1 MKSKILLFLL
11 VSFCF
16 SLNIFAQT
24 ASPSFIGGA
33 NQSLTICEN
42 ASSYVIDS
50 YFSTYDNTNGLTLTY
65 SIVTPPIHGT
75 LHGFP
80 GSGSSNSGVFNPSGF
95 NYSPTTGYSGSDNFQ
110 IRVSDGISSAITSV
124 SVTINTLPTISAI
137 TGTPYVCG
145 ANSST
150 LSNASTG
157 GKWTSN
163 SINATVD
170 SLTGVVTG
178 AYVGSATITYTV
190 TNASG
195 CSATASTNFV
205 VSGTPLVASITGTGT
220 VCVGLTTTLA
230 DATANG
236 VWSSSNT
243 NAATVNSSGVVTGV
257 AAGAGGAT
265 ISYTITNS
273 YGCSGASTRNVTV
286 SNSPTVNAITAA
298 VTKVCV
304 GSTITMTDNTFGGTW
319 SSSNTALAT
328 VVSRGGFPSTATITG
343 VSAGTDTILYTT
355 TNGNGCSASSKVAI
369 TVGAI
374 PVVGAIN
381 GTKTVCAKSTTQLS
395 NTTSGGVWTTS
406 SAAIATVSLSGLVTG
421 VTAGNATITYTVTNA
436 TGCSTA
442 VTTTVTVVAAPVV
455 AAITGTNTTCV
466 GSTTTLADATAGGTW
481 TSSNDAIATVN
492 TTGTVTGNAFGT
504 DTIYYTVTGPSCN
517 TTVSYPVTVSSGIVV
532 PAIGGVS
539 SVCTGST
546 ATLTDATNGG
556 VWSSSNTAVATVNA
570 SGVVTPVAIGL
581 TVIKYTL
588 GIGTCTGSAIKN
600 VTINATPVLTD
611 NNIVSTTICSS
622 DSVLLTNTTSGGVWS
637 TNNAAVATVSQTGL
651 VKGVS
656 ATTLTTGIVY
666 TVTNAYG
673 CSATKSSNITVNA
686 KPAAFTI
693 TGTNATCIGTSTGY
707 STSGNGGAWATSNS
721 AVLRL
726 TNTGNNAT
734 ITGLTAGNST
744 VSYTVSNG
752 VCSTVSST
760 VVTVGATVTVSPIQG
775 ASTVCV
781 GTNSTYTDST
791 TGSGLGGAAWSVING
806 TGTATIGG
814 TGALSPSTAGTV
826 TVKYTYTRGACTGSD
841 SKVVTIYPVPTVSAI
856 TGTTTVCVGNTTT
869 LSDGTS
875 GGKWSSGNTAQLVID
890 SLTGVATGVAR
901 SFAGVTVTYKYTNA
915 GGCSASASTSVTVNA
930 GTVLRANTGTTSLC
944 AGSTTTLAN
953 TTAGGTWSSSNT
965 AIATVNGSG
974 VVSGVAAGTVVIQ
987 YLITTGGCPS
997 YANSTITVNALPTV
1011 LATTGNS
1018 SSCAG
1023 SATALVNS
1031 STIPTGGTGI
1041 WSSTNTSLATVSA
1054 TGIVTTIAA
1063 GIDTINY
1070 KVTNT
1075 NTGCTNTAILPFT
1088 INANPVVAAISSAGT
1103 TVCVG
1108 STLALTDA
1116 TSGGTWGINDTS
1128 LAKISASGVV
1138 SGNKVGDVVVTYTV
1152 SKNGCTTIVYGNGTV
1167 EPLPVVA
1174 AITGTTTLCQ
1184 ASTSKLSSTTTGGVW
1199 TSSDTSIAKVDA
1211 AGTLTGIGAGNATIT
1226 YTVTSIYGC
1235 VTAVTTTVKI
1245 NPLPVVA
1252 AITGNAAICFGGT
1265 QTLGETTTGGVWSSV
1280 NTSIANINNTGLF
1293 TPVTIG
1299 VDTINYTVTNLFN
1312 CITTVSKVITINAT
1326 PVASFTVN
1334 KVSQCLSGN
1343 LFVFNN
1349 TSTISAGSITY
1360 SWTID
1365 GKNFTTTSPTYTFA
1379 IAGKYIVKLVVTS
1392 GTGCTDSVSQT
1403 ITVNPQPVPTFTI
1416 NNANQCLTG
1425 NSFVLTNGST
1435 IASGTETFSWNYGDG
1450 TAVSTTTNPTHA
1462 YTKAGSY
1469 SIVLTATSDSSCVDS
1484 TSQIVTLT
1492 ANVTP
1497 TVSISASATSICAG
1511 TSVTF
1516 TATPVNGGTTPAY
1529 QWKKNGVIVG
1539 TNSSVYSNNSLAN
1552 GEVITCVLTSN
1563 VTCVTASTAT
1573 SNSVTMAVAQYATP
1587 SVSISATSTT
1597 ICTGTSVTFTAT
1609 PSNGGVT
1616 PAYQWQKNGVNVGTN
1631 STTYT
1636 IASLVDNDKITCILT
1651 SSVTCVT
1658 SKTATSN
1665 TVTITVNQPTTS
1677 TTNASI
1683 CAGGSYSFNGTT
1695 YTTAGTYV
1703 AHLTNSVGCDS
1714 AATLNLTVK
1723 SLSTSTTNASICA
1736 GGSYTFNGTAYTTAG
1751 TYVAHLT
1758 NAVGCDSAATLVL
1771 TIKSLS
1777 TSTTNASICAG
1788 GSYTF
1793 NGTTYTKAGTYIAH
1807 LTNAVGCDSAATL
1820 NLTIKALSTS
1830 TTNASICAGASYTFN
1845 GTAYTTA
1852 GTYVAHLTNSV
1863 GCDSTATLNLTV
1875 KALSTSTTNASICAG
1890 GSYTF
1895 NGTAYTT
1902 AGTYVAHLTNAV
1914 GCDSAATLVLTIKA
1928 LSTSTTNASICA
1940 GGSYSFNG
1948 TSYTTAG
1955 TYVAHLTNAVGCD
1968 STATLNLTVK
1978 ALSTS
1983 TTNASICAGASYTFN
1998 GTTYTTAGTYVA
2010 HLTNAVGCDSAATLN
2025 LTIKALSTSTT
2036 NASICAGASYTF
2048 NGTAYTTAGTYVAHL
2063 TNAVGC
2069 DSAAT
2074 LNLTIKA
2081 LSTSTTN
2088 ASICA
2093 GGSYSFNGTTY
2104 TKAGSYVA
2112 HLTNAVGCD
2121 SAATLVL
2128 TIKSLSTSTTN
2139 ASICAGA
2146 SYTFNGTA
2154 YTTAGTYVAHLTNA
2168 VGCDSAATLNL
2179 TIKALSTSTTN
2190 ASICAGASY
2199 SFNGTTYTKAGS
2211 YVAHLTNAVGCDS
2224 AATLNLTIK
2233 ALSTSTTNASI
2244 CAGASYT
2251 FNGTAY
2257 TTAGTYVAHLTNSVG
2272 CDSAATLNLTI
2283 KALSTS
2289 TTNASICAGGSY
2301 SFNGTAYTTAGTYIV
2316 HLTNAVGCDSAATLN
2331 LTVKALSTST
2341 TNASICSGA
2350 SYSFNGTTYTKSG
2363 SYVAHL
2369 TNAVGCDS
2377 AATLNLTVKALSS
2390 STTNAS
2396 ICAGGSYSFNG
2407 TTYTKAGSYV
2417 AHLTN
2422 AVGCDSA
2429 ATLNLTIKALST
2441 STTNASICAGA
2452 SYTFNGIAYTT
2463 AGTYVA
2469 HLTNSVGC
2477 DSAATLNLT
2486 VKALSTSTTNASI
2499 CAGASYT
2506 FNGTTYTTAGTYV
2519 AHLTNAV
2526 GCDSAARLN
2535 LTIKVVSTSTTNA
2548 SICAGSSYIFNGTTY
2563 TTAGTYV
2570 AHLTNAVGCDS
2581 AATLNLTLKALSTS
2595 TTNASICAGG
2605 SYTFNGTT
2613 YTTAGTYVAHLTNA
2627 VGCDSAATLN
2637 LTIKALSTSTTNAS
2651 ICAGA
2656 SYTFNGTAYTTAG
2669 TYVAHLTNAVGCDSA
2684 ATLNL
2689 AIKALSTSTT
2699 NASICAGASYTFNGT
2714 TYTTA
2719 GTYVAHLTNAVGCDS
2734 AATLVLTIKA
2744 LSTSTTNASI
2754 CAGSSYTFNGTTY
2767 TQAGSYVAHLTNSV
2781 GCDSAATLNLS
2792 IKALSTSTS
2801 NVSICAG
2808 ASYIFNGSTYTTAG
2822 TYVAHLTNAVG
2833 CDSAATLN
2841 LTIKALSTSTTNA
2854 SICAGASYTFNGST
2868 YTTAGTYVAHLTN
2881 AVGCDSAA
2889 TLVLTNKALSTS
2901 TTNANIC
2908 AGASYTF
2915 NGTAYTIAGTYVA
2928 HLTNAVGCDS
2938 AATLVLTI
2946 KALSTS
2952 TTNASICAGA
2962 SYTFNGTTYT
2972 KAGTY
2977 IAHLTNAVG
2986 CDSAATLN
2994 LTVKALSTSTTNASI
3009 CAGGSYTFN
3018 GTVYTTAG
3026 TYVAHLTNLVGCDS
3040 AATLNLT
3047 IKALSTSTTNASIC
3061 AGGSYTFNGTTY
3073 TTAGT
3078 YVAHLTN
3085 SVGCDSAATL
3095 NLTIKALSTSTTN
3108 ASICAGGSYSF
3119 NGNTYTKAG
3128 SYVAHLTNAVG
3139 CDSAATLN
3147 LTIKALSTS
3156 TTNASI
3162 CAGASYTF
3170 NGTAYTT
3177 AGTYVAHLTNAVG
3190 CDSAATLNLT
3200 VKALST
3206 STTNASICAGASYTF
3221 NGSTYTTAGTYVAH
3235 LTNAVGCDSAAT
3247 LNLTIM
3253 ALSTSTTNAS
3263 ICAGGSYTFNGTAYT
3278 TAGTYVAHLTNAVGC
3293 DSAATLNLT
3302 LKALSTSTT
3311 NASICAGSSYIFN
3324 GTAYTT
3330 AGTYVAHLTN
3340 SVGCDSAATLNL
3352 TVKALS
3358 TSTTNASI
3366 CAGAS
3371 YIFNGTTYNTAG
3383 TYVAHLT
3390 NAVGCDSAATLNLT
3404 IKALSTSTTNASIC
3418 AGGSYTFNGI
3428 AYTTAGTY
3436 VAHLTNAVGCDSAA
3450 TLNLTIKA
3458 LSTSTTNASICAG
3471 ASYTFNGTTYTTAGT
3486 YVAHLTN
3493 AAGCDSAA
3501 TLNLTIKALSTSS
3514 TNASICA
3521 GASYTFNGSTYTTAG
3536 TYIAHLTNAVG
3547 CDSAATLVLTIK
3559 ALSTSTTN
3567 ASICAGGSYSFNG
3580 STYTSAGTYVAHLT
3594 NAVGCDSAATL
3605 NLTIKALSS
3614 STTNASICAGA
3625 SYIFN
3630 GTTYN
3635 TAGTYVAHLTNAV
3648 GCDSTA
3654 TLNLTV
3660 KALSTSTTNAS
3671 ICTGG
3676 SYTFNGTAYT
3686 TAGTYVAHL
3695 TNSVGCDSAAT
3706 LVLTV
3711 TPTVTPTVSI
3721 TASSTTISSGSSVTF
3736 IAAPLNG
3743 GATPMYQWVKNGINI
3758 SGANSDTLITSSL
3771 NNKDT
3776 ITCILT
3782 SSIGCVTSIS
3792 VTSNSI
3798 GITVN
3803 SLFTIS
3809 GSVKNPLGA
3818 IIPTVTVSLNG
3829 TQSVTT
3835 DVNGNYS
3842 FTGSP
3847 DSSFVIMPS
3856 KNNDK
3861 TIANGVNG
3869 TDISLIQSHILKK
3882 VIFNAPYKLIAADV
3896 NSDGAVN
3903 GTDIALIKSLILK
3916 RITKFTGNKLWAFVD
3931 SSYSFPTPTKPF
3943 PFHDSISIA
3952 KISTNQSNQNFIG
3965 VKLGDVNYDWNSA
3978 ILGANLSSTSIEL
3991 FNDKIA
3997 VSPVA
4002 TEVRVPVKVKNFKN
4016 IMGMQYTLNYNS
4028 DALELKAVENN
4039 SIRMDYNTDYASE
4052 GMLPILWVDA
4062 ASEPKSLEDGTTLFE
4077 LVFNKKGNLTNEDIS
4092 LTSDI
4097 TAASAFDGNYNTV
4110 GIVKSGGTISD
4121 AASIVSSDSWNVVP
4135 NPTKDGLVKV
4145 VLSLAKGK
4153 KVQFELTSLEGKLL
4167 MQQTTVFP
4175 VGNSSIVLD
4184 LQKQVRLTPGIYY
4197 LKAIGVDGVN
4207 IKQVLFVK

>member
-1736 GGSYTFNGTAYTTAG
+1736 GGSYTFNGT
-1751 TYVAHLT
+1751 
-1758 NAVGCDSAATLVL
+1758 
-1771 TIKSLS
+1771 
-1777 TSTTNASICAG
+1777 
-1788 GSYTF
+1788 
-1793 NGTTYTKAGTYIAH
+1793 
-1807 LTNAVGCDSAATL
+1807 
-1820 NLTIKALSTS
+1820 
-1830 TTNASICAGASYTFN
+1830 
-1845 GTAYTTA
+1845 
-1852 GTYVAHLTNSV
+1852 
-1863 GCDSTATLNLTV
+1863 
-1875 KALSTSTTNASICAG
+1875 
-1890 GSYTF
+1890 
-1895 NGTAYTT
+1895 
-1902 AGTYVAHLTNAV
+1902 
-1914 GCDSAATLVLTIKA
+1914 
-1928 LSTSTTNASICA
+1928 
-1940 GGSYSFNG
+1940 
-1948 TSYTTAG
+1948 
-1955 TYVAHLTNAVGCD
+1955 
-1968 STATLNLTVK
+1968 
-1978 ALSTS
+1978 
-1983 TTNASICAGASYTFN
+1983 
-1998 GTTYTTAGTYVA
+1998 TYTTAGTYV
-2010 HLTNAVGCDSAATLN
+2010 
-2025 LTIKALSTSTT
+2025 
-2036 NASICAGASYTF
+2036 
-2048 NGTAYTTAGTYVAHL
+2048 
-2063 TNAVGC
+2063 
-2069 DSAAT
+2069 
-2074 LNLTIKA
+2074 
-2081 LSTSTTN
+2081 
-2088 ASICA
+2088 
-2093 GGSYSFNGTTY
+2093 
-2104 TKAGSYVA
+2104 
-2112 HLTNAVGCD
+2112 
-2121 SAATLVL
+2121 
-2128 TIKSLSTSTTN
+2128 
-2139 ASICAGA
+2139 
-2146 SYTFNGTA
+2146 
-2154 YTTAGTYVAHLTNA
+2154 
-2168 VGCDSAATLNL
+2168 
-2179 TIKALSTSTTN
+2179 
-2190 ASICAGASY
+2190 
-2199 SFNGTTYTKAGS
+2199 
-2211 YVAHLTNAVGCDS
+2211 
-2224 AATLNLTIK
+2224 
-2233 ALSTSTTNASI
+2233 
-2244 CAGASYT
+2244 
-2251 FNGTAY
+2251 
-2257 TTAGTYVAHLTNSVG
+2257 
-2272 CDSAATLNLTI
+2272 
-2283 KALSTS
+2283 
-2289 TTNASICAGGSY
+2289 
-2301 SFNGTAYTTAGTYIV
+2301 
-2316 HLTNAVGCDSAATLN
+2316 
-2331 LTVKALSTST
+2331 
-2341 TNASICSGA
+2341 
-2350 SYSFNGTTYTKSG
+2350 
-2363 SYVAHL
+2363 
-2369 TNAVGCDS
+2369 
-2377 AATLNLTVKALSS
+2377 
-2390 STTNAS
+2390 
-2396 ICAGGSYSFNG
+2396 
-2407 TTYTKAGSYV
+2407 
-2417 AHLTN
+2417 
-2422 AVGCDSA
+2422 
-2429 ATLNLTIKALST
+2429 
-2441 STTNASICAGA
+2441 
-2452 SYTFNGIAYTT
+2452 
-2463 AGTYVA
+2463 
-2469 HLTNSVGC
+2469 
-2477 DSAATLNLT
+2477 
-2486 VKALSTSTTNASI
+2486 
-2499 CAGASYT
+2499 
-2506 FNGTTYTTAGTYV
+2506 
-2519 AHLTNAV
+2519 
-2526 GCDSAARLN
+2526 
-2535 LTIKVVSTSTTNA
+2535 
-2548 SICAGSSYIFNGTTY
+2548 
-2563 TTAGTYV
+2563 
-2570 AHLTNAVGCDS
+2570 
-2581 AATLNLTLKALSTS
+2581 
-2595 TTNASICAGG
+2595 
-2605 SYTFNGTT
+2605 
-2613 YTTAGTYVAHLTNA
+2613 
-2627 VGCDSAATLN
+2627 
-2637 LTIKALSTSTTNAS
+2637 
-2651 ICAGA
+2651 
-2656 SYTFNGTAYTTAG
+2656 
-2669 TYVAHLTNAVGCDSA
+2669 
-2684 ATLNL
+2684 
-2689 AIKALSTSTT
+2689 
-2699 NASICAGASYTFNGT
+2699 
-2714 TYTTA
+2714 
-2719 GTYVAHLTNAVGCDS
+2719 
-2734 AATLVLTIKA
+2734 
-2744 LSTSTTNASI
+2744 
-2754 CAGSSYTFNGTTY
+2754 
-2767 TQAGSYVAHLTNSV
+2767 
-2781 GCDSAATLNLS
+2781 
-2792 IKALSTSTS
+2792 
-2801 NVSICAG
+2801 
-2808 ASYIFNGSTYTTAG
+2808 
-2822 TYVAHLTNAVG
+2822 
-2833 CDSAATLN
+2833 
-2841 LTIKALSTSTTNA
+2841 
-2854 SICAGASYTFNGST
+2854 
-2868 YTTAGTYVAHLTN
+2868 
-2881 AVGCDSAA
+2881 
-2889 TLVLTNKALSTS
+2889 
-2901 TTNANIC
+2901 
-2908 AGASYTF
+2908 
-2915 NGTAYTIAGTYVA
+2915 
-2928 HLTNAVGCDS
+2928 
-2938 AATLVLTI
+2938 
-2946 KALSTS
+2946 
-2952 TTNASICAGA
+2952 
-2962 SYTFNGTTYT
+2962 
-2972 KAGTY
+2972 
-2977 IAHLTNAVG
+2977 
-2986 CDSAATLN
+2986 
-2994 LTVKALSTSTTNASI
+2994 
-3009 CAGGSYTFN
+3009 
-3018 GTVYTTAG
+3018 
-3026 TYVAHLTNLVGCDS
+3026 
-3040 AATLNLT
+3040 
-3047 IKALSTSTTNASIC
+3047 
-3061 AGGSYTFNGTTY
+3061 
-3073 TTAGT
+3073 
-3078 YVAHLTN
+3078 
-3085 SVGCDSAATL
+3085 
-3095 NLTIKALSTSTTN
+3095 
-3108 ASICAGGSYSF
+3108 
-3119 NGNTYTKAG
+3119 
-3128 SYVAHLTNAVG
+3128 
-3139 CDSAATLN
+3139 
-3147 LTIKALSTS
+3147 
-3156 TTNASI
+3156 
-3162 CAGASYTF
+3162 
-3170 NGTAYTT
+3170 
-3177 AGTYVAHLTNAVG
+3177 
-3190 CDSAATLNLT
+3190 
-3200 VKALST
+3200 
-3206 STTNASICAGASYTF
+3206 
-3221 NGSTYTTAGTYVAH
+3221 
-3235 LTNAVGCDSAAT
+3235 
-3247 LNLTIM
+3247 
-3253 ALSTSTTNAS
+3253 
-3263 ICAGGSYTFNGTAYT
+3263 
-3278 TAGTYVAHLTNAVGC
+3278 
-3293 DSAATLNLT
+3293 
-3302 LKALSTSTT
+3302 
-3311 NASICAGSSYIFN
+3311 
-3324 GTAYTT
+3324 
-3330 AGTYVAHLTN
+3330 
-3340 SVGCDSAATLNL
+3340 
-3352 TVKALS
+3352 
-3358 TSTTNASI
+3358 
-3366 CAGAS
+3366 
-3371 YIFNGTTYNTAG
+3371 
-3383 TYVAHLT
+3383 
-3390 NAVGCDSAATLNLT
+3390 
-3404 IKALSTSTTNASIC
+3404 
-3418 AGGSYTFNGI
+3418 
-3428 AYTTAGTY
+3428 
-3436 VAHLTNAVGCDSAA
+3436 
-3450 TLNLTIKA
+3450 
-3458 LSTSTTNASICAG
+3458 
-3471 ASYTFNGTTYTTAGT
+3471 
-3486 YVAHLTN
+3486 
-3493 AAGCDSAA
+3493 
-3501 TLNLTIKALSTSS
+3501 
-3514 TNASICA
+3514 
-3521 GASYTFNGSTYTTAG
+3521 
-3536 TYIAHLTNAVG
+3536 AHLTNAVG